1 MPDTYYCIPFT
12 NSYELFNNRDK
23 HTAMLWDQQVHKLN
37 LVVVTHLGN
46 ESFAHY
52 HMVRWCN
59 HLISEW

>member
-52 HMVRWCN
+52 HMVR
-59 HLISEW
+59 